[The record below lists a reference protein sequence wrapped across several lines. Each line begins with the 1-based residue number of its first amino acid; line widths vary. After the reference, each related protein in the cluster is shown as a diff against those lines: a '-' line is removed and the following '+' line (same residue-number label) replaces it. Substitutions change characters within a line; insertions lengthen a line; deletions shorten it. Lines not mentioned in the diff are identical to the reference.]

1 MSRFD
6 VVFADTCLGGSTV
19 AARVAASGTGLRAC
33 FLADYAINPLG
44 VKARDD
50 VHAVL
55 ERWVRMAAACSGTL
69 VVACNTASVL
79 LAQSPDV
86 LAMAE
91 SAGLRVLSMVDLLD
105 RVLAAH
111 DGMVSGKRVCLMGT
125 RFTVSQPIYK
135 DRLIRAGAAEV
146 VPLAATRTE
155 ATIAHLRHETAEGRA
170 VILDEIGEIVRR
182 ADVVVLGCTLF
193 PLIAPLVRE
202 INPYAALLDPAAG
215 IDGLFTSDNL
225 DPHTLTLALTGNAMA
240 LDEVRVQA
248 PALFPGWKVLASC
261 FLLLA
266 PCF

>member
-1 MSRFD
+1 MRFD

-19 AARVAASGTGLRAC
+19 AARVAASGTGLRAY

-55 ERWVRMAAACSGTL
+55 ERWVRMATACSGTL

-105 RVLAAH
+105 RVLAEH
-111 DGMVSGKRVCLMGT
+111 SRTVLGKRVCLMGT
-125 RFTVSQPIYK
+125 RFTVSQTIYR
-135 DRLIRAGAAEV
+135 DRLMGAGAVEV
-146 VPLAATRTE
+146 IPLAATRTE
-155 ATIAHLRHETAEGRA
+155 AMIAHLRHETAEGRA
-170 VILDEIGEIVRR
+170 AILDEIGEIVRR

-202 INPYAALLDPAAG
+202 VTPRCALLDPAAG
-215 IDGLFTSDNL
+215 IDGLFTSANPA
-225 DPHTLTLALTGNAMA
+225 PHTLTLALTGSAMA

-248 PALFPGWKVLASC
+248 STLFPGWKVEEIVLGGST
-261 FLLLA
+261 
-266 PCF
+266 